1 VIARTLA
8 LRVLIRT
15 TEREQFQALRF
26 IECNPD
32 IVPAP
37 ARDHVIAVEPFR
49 GRYRILEDGHER
61 VEVLGHTAVVD
72 HVHRRVLSLSFAAKP
87 DAGIL
92 HAACLRRNG
101 RRVLFAGRESAGKTT
116 LALRLVRA
124 GYELEG
130 DENVFIEKDGV
141 TARPRACRVKET
153 SLPLLPDLADTIAS
167 APFYVD
173 DMGVK
178 TFNLDPRT
186 AGSPWRIEKGP
197 VDCVILLQ
205 PNHGGYSSIRQ
216 LPPIAV
222 AEILVSEMGRRE
234 NGAGPPLGAI
244 AELVS
249 KTKGF
254 DLSLGDH
261 ATALRCIDRAI
272 NS

>member
-15 TEREQFQALRF
+15 TEREQFEALRF
-26 IECNPD
+26 VECNPD
-32 IVPAP
+32 IVAAP
-37 ARDHVIAVEPFR
+37 DPDHVITVEPFR
-49 GRYRILEDGHER
+49 GRHRVVEDGVDP
-61 VEVLGHTAVVD
+61 VEVLDRPAVVD
-72 HVHRRVLSLSFAAKP
+72 HVHRRVFSLSLAAKP

-124 GYELEG
+124 GYEFEG

-141 TARPRACRVKET
+141 TARPRGCRVKET
-153 SLPLLPDLADTIAS
+153 SLALLPDLADTIAS

-173 DMGVK
+173 ETGVK
-178 TFNLDPRT
+178 TFNLDPWT
-186 AGSPWRIEKGP
+186 LGDPWRIEKGRA
-197 VDCVILLQ
+197 DCVILLQ
-205 PNHGGYSSIRQ
+205 PNHGGYSSIRP

-222 AEILVSEMGRRE
+222 AEMLISEMGRRE
-234 NGAGPPLGAI
+234 SGAAPPLGAI

-249 KTKGF
+249 NTKGF

-261 ATALRCIDRAI
+261 ATAIKCIDRAI